1 MKGEKLLSLPKWKR
15 EAKEK
20 LANDAY
26 DPASYRSMMRY
37 ATKSDWILLIVG
49 VVCSAGNG
57 AVSSAILM
65 LFGRIVNAIVQ
76 SQTLY
81 DAGNLDSIE
90 NSRGFKAELLDCSI
104 IYFCAV
110 LIILLLGFFGVQNPI
125 EWRSFCLH
133 LACERQ
139 IARIQ
144 QKFLQQVLNQNVSW
158 LDENEVGKLTQKMTA
173 GVESMHSGTGKSLS
187 LIIYAL
193 ANCVTGTTMAF
204 AINWRVSI
212 VMVGFLPLL
221 FISIYGS
228 GKAVKSIMRKEA
240 KVYGLANCVVEE
252 VLSGIRTVMSFNAQY
267 FELERFGKHVKC
279 GYLYGVR
286 KVKYTAFFSAMYN
299 LVIFSSM
306 GVLFW
311 YGSNLALSGDV
322 TIGTVQGIFWLFALA
337 AIRLGQAAPQISSFL
352 NARLAAA
359 ELFAVIDRV
368 PELDCASVNGDKPST
383 CEGEIT
389 FENIHFRYPSR
400 PDVKVLDGISFS
412 VNRGQ
417 NVALVGSSGSG
428 KSTLT
433 GLLLRFYDP
442 EKGTIKIDGKPVNT
456 LNCEWLRRTIGVVSQ
471 NPVVFSGT
479 VAQNLRLG
487 RSDLTE
493 TEMREVCRL
502 ANAEEF
508 IEKLPNGY
516 ETKIGDGGIKLSG
529 GQCQRLA
536 IARTLSRNPKILVLD
551 EATAALDNESE
562 RAVQTALDQAAENRT
577 TLTIA
582 HRLSTIRNATRILV
596 FDKGVIAE
604 CGDHEELMSKPNGL
618 YRRLVLA
625 QELEK
630 AAQLEDAVSSEA
642 DDVNS
647 VKTELKSKQGSV
659 LSRSG
664 LRRTLEH
671 YHMSSARSSLG
682 TIQFDLEPE
691 LTESKA
697 GNAVKTEPASI
708 LAILRFAWSEKYLV
722 FIGLFLTLLRG
733 IAWPIYTLLL
743 GSWYRNFAQ
752 VESLSYEHMAFQ
764 NVITGCSF
772 VGLAI
777 FSSVLTLTSGMMLGV
792 TGERITRRLRLGVF
806 KNFLQQDASYFDRSD
821 CAVGHLTAR
830 LSIEAP
836 CVQAAID
843 QRLADVLQASTSFVI
858 GIVVGI
864 WLDWSVSLVAI
875 TAVSIMLGAQ
885 LMVLET
891 LKRKMIAHARVEEGA
906 ARIASEAIEHVRTV
920 QALTQQNTIY
930 EQFCAACE
938 LPHRQTITRGYWQAA
953 SFAMSCCSEEW
964 NFAVIYGIAAFMI
977 TAGQVEPIRAYQCI
991 SVINAGIIMTFLPAA
1006 SYIPEFLR
1014 AKTAAGS
1021 LFKMLEE
1028 KKGIDGMSNEG
1039 SKPEFHGNIEI
1050 KHAYF
1055 AYPNQK
1061 QLVLKDF
1068 NITAFRGQT
1077 LAFIGASGCGK
1088 STVIQLL
1095 DRFYDLLSGSIKI
1108 DGVDIREINIRHLR
1122 SNISLVPQSATL
1134 FNLTIGQN
1142 IAYGLKDVTE
1152 NQIMEAAK
1160 LANIDGFIRSLPLG
1174 MNTMVG
1180 AKGTQ
1185 LSGGQKQRISIARA
1199 VIRNPKILLLDEATS
1214 ALDNTSEKLVQ
1225 EALEKASEGRTCIT
1239 IAHRLS
1245 SIQNS
1250 DLIVG
1255 VKDGHVVEQGT
1266 HQQLL
1271 SRKGLYYRLAGT
1283 RNE

>member
-1 MKGEKLLSLPKWKR
+1 MKGGKLFSLLKWKR
-15 EAKEK
+15 GAKEK
-20 LANDAY
+20 LTGDAY

-49 VVCSAGNG
+49 VICSAGNG

-65 LFGRIVNAIVQ
+65 LFGRIINAIVQ
-76 SQTLY
+76 SQTMY

-90 NSRGFKAELLDCSI
+90 NSKGFKAELLDCSI

-110 LIILLLGFFGVQNPI
+110 L
-125 EWRSFCLH
+125 SFCLH
-133 LACERQ
+133 VACERQ

-144 QKFLQQVLNQNVSW
+144 QKFLQQVLNQNASW
-158 LDENEVGKLTQKMTA
+158 FDKNEVGKLTQKMTA

-193 ANCVTGTTMAF
+193 ANCVTGTTMSF
-204 AINWRVSI
+204 AINWRVSV

-240 KVYGLANCVVEE
+240 KVYGLANCVADE
-252 VLSGIRTVMSFNAQY
+252 VLMGIRTVMSFNAQY

-279 GYLYGVR
+279 GYLNGVQ

-299 LVIFSSM
+299 LLIFFSM
-306 GVLFW
+306 AVLFC
-311 YGSNLALSGDV
+311 YGSYLSLRDGV

-337 AIRLGQAAPQISSFL
+337 AIRLGQGAPQISSFL
-352 NARLAAA
+352 GARLAAA

-368 PELDCASVNGDKPST
+368 PELDCASVNGDKPSS

-389 FENIHFRYPSR
+389 FENIHFRYPAR
-400 PDVKVLDGISFS
+400 PEVKVLDGISFS
-412 VNRGQ
+412 VKKGEKIGICGN
-417 NVALVGSSGSG
+417 SGSG

-442 EKGTIKIDGKPVNT
+442 EQGKIEIDGKPINT

-471 NPVVFSGT
+471 NPVVFSGS

-493 TEMREVCRL
+493 AEMREVCRL

-562 RAVQTALDQAAENRT
+562 RTVQMALDQAAENRT

-582 HRLSTIRNATRILV
+582 HRLSTIKNATRILV

-604 CGDHEELMSKPNGL
+604 SGNHKELMSKPNGV
-618 YRRLVLA
+618 YRQLVLA

-630 AAQLEDAVSSEA
+630 AAQLEDTVLSET
-642 DDVNS
+642 DDMNS
-647 VKTELKSKQGSV
+647 VKTALKSKQGSV

-691 LTESKA
+691 LTEPKSE
-697 GNAVKTEPASI
+697 NAVKTEPASI
-708 LAILRFAWSEKYLV
+708 LSILRFAWSEKYLV
-722 FIGLFLTLLRG
+722 FVGLFLTLLRG
-733 IAWPIYTLLL
+733 IAWPTYTLLL
-743 GSWYRNFAQ
+743 GSWYHAFAQ
-752 VESLSYEHMAFQ
+752 VENLSYEHMARQ
-764 NVITGCSF
+764 NVITGLSF
-772 VGLAI
+772 AGLAI

-792 TGERITRRLRLGVF
+792 TGERISRRLRLEVF

-821 CAVGHLTAR
+821 CAVGRLTAR
-830 LSIEAP
+830 LSTEAP

-875 TAVSIMLGAQ
+875 IAVSIMLGAQ

-891 LKRKMIAHARVEEGA
+891 LKRKMIAHARIEEDA
-906 ARIASEAIEHVRTV
+906 ARIANEAIEHVRTV
-920 QALTQQNTIY
+920 QTLTQQNTMY
-930 EQFCAACE
+930 EQFCAASE
-938 LPHRQTITRGYWQAA
+938 LSHRQTIARGYWQAA

-964 NFAVIYGIAAFMI
+964 NFAVIYAIAAFMI
-977 TAGQVEPIRAYQCI
+977 TAGQVEPIRAFQCI

-1021 LFKMLEE
+1021 LFKMLNE

-1039 SKPEFHGNIEI
+1039 LKPEFHGNIEI

-1061 QLVLKDF
+1061 HLVLKDF

-1077 LAFIGASGCGK
+1077 LALIGYRQETNESWLWKVDCD
-1088 STVIQLL
+1088 STSRPV
-1095 DRFYDLLSGSIKI
+1095 
-1108 DGVDIREINIRHLR
+1108 LR
-1122 SNISLVPQSATL
+1122 SS
-1134 FNLTIGQN
+1134 
-1142 IAYGLKDVTE
+1142 KW
-1152 NQIMEAAK
+1152 
-1160 LANIDGFIRSLPLG
+1160 
-1174 MNTMVG
+1174 
-1180 AKGTQ
+1180 
-1185 LSGGQKQRISIARA
+1185 
-1199 VIRNPKILLLDEATS
+1199 
-1214 ALDNTSEKLVQ
+1214 
-1225 EALEKASEGRTCIT
+1225 
-1239 IAHRLS
+1239 
-1245 SIQNS
+1245 
-1250 DLIVG
+1250 
-1255 VKDGHVVEQGT
+1255 
-1266 HQQLL
+1266 
-1271 SRKGLYYRLAGT
+1271 
-1283 RNE
+1283 